1 MIRAGGELPACALL
15 ASLAVLGGSAQ
26 QAAVNPGQ
34 LNESGHITA
43 AGHSVPYLI
52 RHLPVASFPELPPP
66 IQAELN
72 RRGCLIPQTY
82 EARHPENVIHG
93 SFEKPGSSDWAALC
107 SEKGNVS
114 LLVFF
119 ASAADKP
126 SALDSSQETEHLQAH
141 DPSGVLGFSWGIDS
155 ATPEQV
161 REAQIGM
168 EPRPQMLDHDSVAAS
183 VVEHRAV
190 YHYYTKNAWKLV
202 DMPE

>member
-168 EPRPQMLDHDSVAAS
+168 EPRPPMLDHDSVAAS

-190 YHYYTKNAWKLV
+190 YHYYAKNAWKLV